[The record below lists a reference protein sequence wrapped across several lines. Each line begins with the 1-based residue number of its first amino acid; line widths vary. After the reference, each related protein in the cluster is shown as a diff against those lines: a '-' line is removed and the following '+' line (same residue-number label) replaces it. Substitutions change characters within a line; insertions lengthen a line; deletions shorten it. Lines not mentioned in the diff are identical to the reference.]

1 MKSGFIWH
9 YNLLFCPPGRCQKSV
24 LFYPGRE
31 SGVVSSRG
39 WLERGSSLSSSLTQG
54 HVLPKLS
61 PQPQSW
67 GTTCPSDFARKDTN
81 LTGQNFPLGKLL
93 VFYQVLLHIE
103 MISHFCILWSA
114 NFESLV
120 RSSTGTWGHCFM
132 VMRGAEGAS
141 VLVRLTCPR
150 KSPTQTWW
158 VRPSVAMA
166 MSYNKTAVRNWN
178 VVWWQR
184 ATRAPCSAV
193 LRKAPH
199 RRWHLLWDLAGGV
212 WSLSALS
219 HTCWFQSPIL

>member
-1 MKSGFIWH
+1 MKSGFIWQ
-9 YNLLFCPPGRCQKSV
+9 YDLLFCPPEDARNQSFSTQDKNQGLFLPGAGWRGAPLSPPASPRDMSSPSSV
-24 LFYPGRE
+24 P
-31 SGVVSSRG
+31 
-39 WLERGSSLSSSLTQG
+39 SLSPGGQPAPQTSPERTQI
-54 HVLPKLS
+54 S
-61 PQPQSW
+61 Q
-67 GTTCPSDFARKDTN
+67 ARIF
-81 LTGQNFPLGKLL
+81 LLGKLL

-199 RRWHLLWDLAGGV
+199 RRWHLLWDLAGDV